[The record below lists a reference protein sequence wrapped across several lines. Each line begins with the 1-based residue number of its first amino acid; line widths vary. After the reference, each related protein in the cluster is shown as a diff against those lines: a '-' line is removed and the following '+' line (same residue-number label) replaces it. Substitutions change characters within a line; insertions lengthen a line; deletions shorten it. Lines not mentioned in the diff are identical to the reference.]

1 MTKEQQMQLLAQHVL
16 NVLVIPSDDNHND
29 MERILDGA
37 IDLGLVEYNDEDE
50 LVKKEL

>member
-16 NVLVIPSDDNHND
+16 NVLTCPGGDNHTD

>member
-16 NVLVIPSDDNHND
+16 NVLILPSDDNHTD
-29 MERILDGA
+29 MERIMYAAL
-37 IDLGLVEYNDEDE
+37 DLGLVEYNEKDE